1 MELLISSNISRYTEF
16 CSVTR
21 VLTWLNE
28 QLELV
33 PCSRSDVFS
42 NSKVTVIEKRMLM
55 KLLTACLDGDEKEL
69 SGRYTYN
76 ILKTNNNCFS

>member
-1 MELLISSNISRYTEF
+1 M
-16 CSVTR
+16 
-21 VLTWLNE
+21 LTWLNG

-55 KLLTACLDGDEKEL
+55 KLLTACLDGDEKEF
-69 SGRYTYN
+69 SGEWFQATMY
-76 ILKTNNNCFS
+76 